1 MIFDPQFIHAVIQ
14 NFNLFGDK
22 DKTLTIERVKITDF
36 TVNPNFSHQSVSGE
50 SMTKRI
56 FIFLAAGDPRGG
68 KLTSS
73 FESVLCFVGEFG
85 PVEGRSLSREGR
97 RLLKL
102 TPPEIFNFC
111 KNSMVS
117 RLTALEFCRKC
128 LKV

>member
-1 MIFDPQFIHAVIQ
+1 MIFDPHFIHAVIQ
-14 NFNLFGDK
+14 NFNSFGEK
-22 DKTLTIERVKITDF
+22 YKTLSQQRLKITDF
-36 TVNPNFSHQSVSGE
+36 TVNPNSSHQSVSGE

-68 KLTSS
+68 KLSSS
-73 FESVLCFVGEFG
+73 FGSFRCFVGEFG

-111 KNSMVS
+111 KNSMVL